1 MRLIINIKKNP
12 SRASKMKMEHFSQ
25 IGVTEVFL
33 EATPRVY
40 VLTVIFLSAFW
51 RNGRTRTSGLYTQLY
66 GNYDGGEYTT
76 IVLFFLTYA
85 TSIMSAAF
93 GISR

>member
-1 MRLIINIKKNP
+1 
-12 SRASKMKMEHFSQ
+12 MKMEHFSQ

-33 EATPRVY
+33 EATPTVY
-40 VLTVIFLSAFW
+40 VLTVIFLSALHSK
-51 RNGRTRTSGLYTQLY
+51 TRTSGLYTQLY

>member
-1 MRLIINIKKNP
+1 
-12 SRASKMKMEHFSQ
+12 MKMEHFSQ

-33 EATPRVY
+33 EATPTVY
-40 VLTVIFLSAFW
+40 VLTVIFLSALS
-51 RNGRTRTSGLYTQLY
+51 RRTSGLHTQLY
-66 GNYDGGEYTT
+66 GNYYYGDEYTT

-85 TSIMSAAF
+85 TSIMSAAL

>member
-1 MRLIINIKKNP
+1 
-12 SRASKMKMEHFSQ
+12 MKMEHFSQ

-33 EATPRVY
+33 EATPTVY

-51 RNGRTRTSGLYTQLY
+51 TNNTSGLRTQLF
-66 GNYDGGEYTT
+66 GNFYYGGEYTT
-76 IVLFFLTYA
+76 IVLFYLTYA

>member
-1 MRLIINIKKNP
+1 MNINKNP

-33 EATPRVY
+33 EATPTVY
-40 VLTVIFLSAFW
+40 VLTVIFLSAFD
-51 RNGRTRTSGLYTQLY
+51 RNVPGLSTQLY
-66 GNYDGGEYTT
+66 GNINGRDYTYV
-76 IVLFFLTYA
+76 VLFFLTYA